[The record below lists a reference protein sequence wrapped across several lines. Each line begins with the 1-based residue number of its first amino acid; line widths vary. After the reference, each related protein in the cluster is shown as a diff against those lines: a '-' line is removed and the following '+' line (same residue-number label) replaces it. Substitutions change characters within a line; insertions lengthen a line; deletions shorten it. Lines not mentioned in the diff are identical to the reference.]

1 MRTLVFCVLG
11 DTQARYHWG
20 WGQQMKMLVV
30 CPLFSETLSVSKLTT
45 GLNCTDQMRRTEDL
59 KLPTQL
65 VFSL

>member
-1 MRTLVFCVLG
+1 
-11 DTQARYHWG
+11 
-20 WGQQMKMLVV
+20 MKMLVV